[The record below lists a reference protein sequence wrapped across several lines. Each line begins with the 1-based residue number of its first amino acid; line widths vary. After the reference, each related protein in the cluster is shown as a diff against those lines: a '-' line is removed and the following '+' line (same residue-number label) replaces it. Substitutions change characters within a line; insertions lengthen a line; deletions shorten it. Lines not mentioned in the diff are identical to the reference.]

1 MKNLW
6 LKISIA
12 SVTVAVVATII
23 VVVFVNWDYNEA
35 TISGRFVGL
44 NAKTVYLEQA
54 TADGSQIVDSTTL
67 DQDGYYNFLIKNVS
81 KSPSLYHVVYNRG
94 RVPLLISSGENIEL
108 RAMGNVLMSY
118 TVGGSYESE
127 LLRAFNKNFID
138 GQFQLQKII
147 REYKTADT
155 TITAKLDSQYLKTY
169 QDIKRKHISFIAEN
183 KSSMAAVYALYQRLP
198 GDQHLVDAE
207 KDLIYYRTV
216 LDAVTDSY
224 PESPFL
230 LSLSTDIASM
240 AARISLLKSIEVR
253 NYPELEAP
261 NMYGNNVKLSSLDGN
276 VILVDFWSSEINL
289 CNSNNADLKRVYEE
303 YSSRGFE
310 VYQVSADTS
319 KVLWVTAVQE
329 QKLPWVSVCDYG
341 GNTSPLL
348 RSYNVR
354 RLPSNYLLDRNGN
367 IVGKNLYG
375 KALKDRLDK
384 MFK

>member
-12 SVTVAVVATII
+12 SVIVAVVATII

-138 GQFQLQKII
+138 GQLQLQKII

-169 QDIKRKHISFIAEN
+169 QDIKRKHVSFIAEN

-207 KDLIYYRTV
+207 KDLIYYG
-216 LDAVTDSY
+216 Y
-224 PESPFL
+224 
-230 LSLSTDIASM
+230 
-240 AARISLLKSIEVR
+240 
-253 NYPELEAP
+253 
-261 NMYGNNVKLSSLDGN
+261 
-276 VILVDFWSSEINL
+276 
-289 CNSNNADLKRVYEE
+289 
-303 YSSRGFE
+303 
-310 VYQVSADTS
+310 
-319 KVLWVTAVQE
+319 
-329 QKLPWVSVCDYG
+329 
-341 GNTSPLL
+341 
-348 RSYNVR
+348 
-354 RLPSNYLLDRNGN
+354 
-367 IVGKNLYG
+367 
-375 KALKDRLDK
+375 
-384 MFK
+384 